1 MSKFYIISEEEIYNM
16 HGYADQREWDE
27 PEIFRKEVLNPAYEV
42 EFDGDLREFVK
53 EKIKS
58 DKNVQDLMEKLAAT
72 PRAGALLTPDEVHN
86 ILGKRALIPTIDDA
100 REELNIVHC
109 PDCKYC
115 VKTKDGEY
123 NPDDIVCSYWSSDGL
138 ESGDFCSYGEKGE
151 YEWCDLKDLQGLGF
165 WQNDRVAF
173 HKTCPFCGCHISDNK
188 RDVFEGDGEYNFCIN
203 CGARL
208 KEEEK

>member
-58 DKNVQDLMEKLAAT
+58 DKNIQDLMEKLAAT
-72 PRAGALLTPDEVHN
+72 PRAGALLTTDEVRN
-86 ILGKRALIPTIDDA
+86 
-100 REELNIVHC
+100 V
-109 PDCKYC
+109 
-115 VKTKDGEY
+115 
-123 NPDDIVCSYWSSDGL
+123 
-138 ESGDFCSYGEKGE
+138 
-151 YEWCDLKDLQGLGF
+151 
-165 WQNDRVAF
+165 
-173 HKTCPFCGCHISDNK
+173 
-188 RDVFEGDGEYNFCIN
+188 
-203 CGARL
+203 L